1 MLLIVLFFFFDSAYN
16 YALHKTEYVGPSPP
30 VFSGPHRYMIIAYEQ
45 VEPIVEP
52 TVVENRARFEL
63 MNWIESIGG
72 EKLLRGPISSVAF
85 ISEY

>member
-1 MLLIVLFFFFDSAYN
+1 
-16 YALHKTEYVGPSPP
+16 
-30 VFSGPHRYMIIAYEQ
+30 MIIAYEQ

-85 ISEY
+85 ISEYWGIYYDLQIMLWEDPLSEPKTP